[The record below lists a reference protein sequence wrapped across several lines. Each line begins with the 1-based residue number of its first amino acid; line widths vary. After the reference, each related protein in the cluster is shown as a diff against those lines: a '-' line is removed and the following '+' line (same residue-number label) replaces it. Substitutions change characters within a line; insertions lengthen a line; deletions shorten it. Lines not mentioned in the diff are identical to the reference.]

1 MDQLEEWA
9 VRGRLATAAK
19 KVRESLARLVVDG
32 QELGEALAEAE
43 QIGLCEKTPVASAGV
58 GQ

>member
-1 MDQLEEWA
+1 MDQLEEWR
-9 VRGRLATAAK
+9 VRGRLATAVRT
-19 KVRESLARLVVDG
+19 VRESMARLMDDG

-43 QIGLCEKTPVASAGV
+43 QIGLYEKTPVASAGV